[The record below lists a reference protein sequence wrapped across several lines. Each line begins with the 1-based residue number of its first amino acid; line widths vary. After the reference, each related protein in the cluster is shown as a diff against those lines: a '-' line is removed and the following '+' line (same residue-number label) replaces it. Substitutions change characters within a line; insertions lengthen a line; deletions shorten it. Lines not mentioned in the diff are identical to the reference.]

1 MNPIT
6 TWYFNDPGCPWG
18 YSARPA
24 LARLRW
30 RYGDQLDWRLVMIG
44 LTEDPSRYEARG
56 YTPARAA
63 TGNRGYQE
71 RFGMPFAS
79 AVKPRM
85 WATSRAC
92 RAIVAAREQSPEL
105 GTAAL
110 HALQLMQFTTAGLLD
125 DDEALRGALESVEG
139 LDAAAAVARIDDP
152 ALIEIYEEDRARART
167 ADGRPIHLQD
177 RHAEADGVVR
187 YTAPSVIFEKDDGS
201 SFEVGGFQSFDSYD
215 NALANLAPE
224 LERRAA
230 PESVV
235 EAVAAFPHGVTTAE
249 VAEVMRG
256 SDIKAIDIDG
266 TERELIAAVGDG
278 ELVGTPAGT
287 DAVWRHASAVGA
299 SAASGTLA
307 AA

>member
-1 MNPIT
+1 VEPIT

-30 RYGDQLDWRLVMIG
+30 RYGDQLDWRLILIG

-63 TGNRGYQE
+63 GGNRGYQE
-71 RFGMPFAS
+71 RFGMPFAT

-105 GTAAL
+105 GEAAL
-110 HALQLMQFTTAGLLD
+110 HALQIMQFTTAGLLD
-125 DDEALRGALESVEG
+125 DDEALRAALEGVEG

-152 ALIEIYEEDRARART
+152 ALIEIYGADRARARS
-167 ADGRPIHLQD
+167 ADGRPIEVQG
-177 RHAEADGVVR
+177 RHAEADGVAR
-187 YTAPSVIFEKDDGS
+187 YTAPSVIFEKADGS

-224 LERRAA
+224 LERRPA
-230 PESVV
+230 PESVTEV
-235 EAVAAFPHGVTTAE
+235 VATYPHGAATAE
-249 VAEVMRG
+249 VAEVMRAG
-256 SDIKAIDIDG
+256 DTRAIDIDG
-266 TERELIAAVGDG
+266 VEGELIAAAGEG
-278 ELVGTPAGT
+278 ELLGTVAGT
-287 DAVWRHASAVGA
+287 SALWRPA
-299 SAASGTLA
+299 
-307 AA
+307 